1 MCCAAPT
8 LAAAALAAIPAAAAA
23 AAVTAA
29 AAIGDRGAG
38 KRGGVGEEGGTGWG
52 KRGGGEWRTGG
63 GGKGDGGGF
72 RVRVLARRLCMVM
85 YTLVCYVLDA
95 SRYISK
101 CVCKLFPS
109 SRVRHLYQKTNLTK
123 RLVQLG
129 GAQAGLKHREKAVP
143 DT

>member
-1 MCCAAPT
+1 M
-8 LAAAALAAIPAAAAA
+8 
-23 AAVTAA
+23 
-29 AAIGDRGAG
+29 GRWE
-38 KRGGVGEEGGTGWG
+38 GE
-52 KRGGGEWRTGG
+52 
-63 GGKGDGGGF
+63 GDGEFAGF
-72 RVRVLARRLCMVM
+72 VPRFDALCAFAM
-85 YTLVCYVLDA
+85 YFGLLDA

-109 SRVRHLYQKTNLTK
+109 SRVRHLYQKTNLIK

>member
-1 MCCAAPT
+1 MGEAGRGRVEDRRRREGGRRRFSCSGAG
-8 LAAAALAAIPAAAAA
+8 AAA
-23 AAVTAA
+23 
-29 AAIGDRGAG
+29 
-38 KRGGVGEEGGTGWG
+38 
-52 KRGGGEWRTGG
+52 
-63 GGKGDGGGF
+63 
-72 RVRVLARRLCMVM
+72 MVM

-129 GAQAGLKHREKAVP
+129 GAQAGLKHWEKAVP